1 MKNYSC
7 INILT
12 PLEQTHVHIEI
23 YIYTQVET
31 EFDQTGVQHVHA
43 VQYKLNA
50 ADKIIITFSTKLVTI
65 SVLALNYNTSN
76 DLIIIMF
83 SKVIMLQLRKH
94 SL

>member
-31 EFDQTGVQHVHA
+31 EFYQIGV
-43 VQYKLNA
+43 
-50 ADKIIITFSTKLVTI
+50 
-65 SVLALNYNTSN
+65 
-76 DLIIIMF
+76 
-83 SKVIMLQLRKH
+83 
-94 SL
+94 

>member
-31 EFDQTGVQHVHA
+31 EFDQIGVQLAHA

-50 ADKIIITFSTKLVTI
+50 ADKINYHNILYQTGSQLVFQPLIIT
-65 SVLALNYNTSN
+65 LAMTYHHV
-76 DLIIIMF
+76 F
-83 SKVIMLQLRKH
+83 
-94 SL
+94 